1 VFSNLSLLN
10 RLEEPWKAD
19 AARKPETKTSGV
31 DWRVSLKSCGLAKS
45 VVGLAEGDTRAAA
58 CDQASINRVEAS
70 EESARP
76 AIWASGWLGDNLWL
90 VDGILESSD
99 PKRKEHNEIVEFT
112 FPTLILLLQFLS
124 TQNSMECLAM
134 EISLV
139 KIFCQYP

>member
-58 CDQASINRVEAS
+58 CDQASINRIEAS
-70 EESARP
+70 EERARP
-76 AIWASGWLGDNLWL
+76 AVWASGWLGDNLWL

-99 PKRKEHNEIVEFT
+99 PGVYIIWVNSSSGCGCV
-112 FPTLILLLQFLS
+112 LLRSRHCWL
-124 TQNSMECLAM
+124 
-134 EISLV
+134 
-139 KIFCQYP
+139 